1 MITIL
6 EISTEGSNN
15 KMNDKQ
21 TSKEI
26 KKPSDFILDK
36 SYKKETAELEEA
48 VKNEPPPP
56 PKKED

>member
-1 MITIL
+1 
-6 EISTEGSNN
+6 
-15 KMNDKQ
+15 MNDKQ